1 MPITPLANHHLGD
14 QLDHFAKIK
23 NAYTGAYCMYLINRS
38 IYRIYAHWE
47 VLPPVF
53 AGKLG

>member
-23 NAYTGAYCMYLINRS
+23 NAYTGAYCMYLVNRS